1 MLTAE
6 THKAVKTSS
15 SKDGWGMSHSTWD
28 YRGVSLRYTQRTVR
42 RAPWAVHVDDKKD
55 WWSLIGHT
63 KTEMMAD
70 VDRYLDEL
78 GYTAQGGKL
87 RHPER

>member
-1 MLTAE
+1 MNTTE

-15 SKDGWGMSHSTWD
+15 SKDHRGMRRSTWD

-63 KTEMMAD
+63 KNGIMAD
-70 VDRYLDEL
+70 VDRFLDEL

-87 RHPER
+87 RNPAR